1 MSRTRDWLNEQGHWS
16 HTLAEKFLL
25 NSMRKGDTGMKRVS
39 LLASIYQR
47 SPLRRVLRGSGL
59 LRVTG
64 LEQTDAEMPVFAD
77 HQDFNENYPAIGT
90 EKGQVSL
97 FKGCLQNQ
105 TDPDT
110 LPAAINLLTHMGY
123 SVDIPSEQNC
133 CGGLHLHSGEHE
145 EAEHLARKN
154 SRVFENSQTIVGVA
168 SGCGAVIKKYGDL
181 IGKEGEFPARAY
193 RDITEFLAENN
204 VLDGGEFSPLSEKTL
219 VHEPCSHRNQL
230 KQIKQV
236 YEILGKIP
244 GLEIEALPDN
254 QFCCGGAGSYSLSE
268 PELAS
273 QMRKPKLDAIA
284 ELRPD
289 YLVTT
294 NIGCALHLKSGL
306 TARGIKVELL
316 HPVTLLARQLRVSGL
331 DTTDSCAESRTADM
345 V

>member
-1 MSRTRDWLNEQGHWS
+1 MSRTRDWLNDQGHWTY
-16 HTLAEKFLL
+16 TLAEKFLL
-25 NSMRKGDTGMKRVS
+25 NSLRKGDTGIKRIS
-39 LLASIYQR
+39 QLASIYQR

-64 LEQTDAEMPVFAD
+64 LEKTDAEMPAFAD
-77 HQDFNENYPAIGT
+77 VQDLDKNYPAIGT
-90 EKGQVSL
+90 EKGRVSL

-110 LPAAINLLTHMGY
+110 LPAAIKLLTHLGY
-123 SVDIPSEQNC
+123 SVELPTDQNC

-154 SRVFENSQTIVGVA
+154 AKVFENAQTIVGVA
-168 SGCGAVIKKYGDL
+168 SGCGAVIKQYGEL
-181 IGKEGEFPARAY
+181 IGKDGESPARAY
-193 RDITEFLAENN
+193 RDITAFLTETDALDSAEI
-204 VLDGGEFSPLSEKTL
+204 LPLSAKAL

-230 KQIKQV
+230 KQGKQV

-244 GLEIEALPDN
+244 GLEIDALPDN

-268 PELAS
+268 PGLAS
-273 QMRKPKLDAIA
+273 QMREPKLDAIA

-289 YLVTT
+289 YLITT

-316 HPVTLLARQLRVSGL
+316 HPVTLLARQLRVSEL
-331 DTTDSCAESRTADM
+331 DTSDSCAESPTADM